1 MLCKR
6 MKRCG
11 KSVVEILTNHGVT
24 AAFRSLHSSGG
35 KVSTDKIRIDL
46 TSANLHID

>member
-11 KSVVEILTNHGVT
+11 KSAVEILTNHGVT
-24 AAFRSLHSSGG
+24 AAFRSLHSSSG
-35 KVSTDKIRIDL
+35 KVSINAVKVYCDISIL
-46 TSANLHID
+46 AY

>member
-11 KSVVEILTNHGVT
+11 KSAVEILTNHGVT

-35 KVSTDKIRIDL
+35 KVSTDKFKDRFNISILAR
-46 TSANLHID
+46 